1 MKSGFTDFV
10 ATRLIPDHPG
20 HTARWYA
27 REYLRIGGKLS
38 DAKNPEESLTNTL
51 DKQVREGREIRVRR
65 ERVDGRNCF
74 FPAAATLS
82 SLTGS
87 DEESIVVQIMLPK
100 QEQNDINNLIAV
112 DRFKNRNDAIRWL
125 VTEGTKSQR
134 AYLDRVNDTAQQIQ
148 QMKKTVACV

>member
-27 REYLRIGGKLS
+27 REYLRLGGKLS
-38 DAKNPEESLTNTL
+38 DARNPEESLANTL
-51 DKQVREGREIRVRR
+51 DKQVRDGRETRVRR
-65 ERVDGRNCF
+65 QRVDGRNCF

-82 SLTGS
+82 SLTRS
-87 DEESIVVQIMLPK
+87 DQESIVVQIVLPK
-100 QEQNDINNLIAV
+100 QEQDDINNLIAV

-125 VTEGTKSQR
+125 VTEGIKAQR
-134 AYLDRVNDTAQQIQ
+134 DYLDRVNDTAQQIQ
-148 QMKKTVACV
+148 QMKKQIASM

>member
-51 DKQVREGREIRVRR
+51 DKQVREGRETRVRM
-65 ERVDGRNCF
+65 ERVDGRKRF

-87 DEESIVVQIMLPK
+87 DEESTIVQITLTK
-100 QEQNDINNLIAV
+100 KDQDDINNLIAV

-125 VTEGTKSQR
+125 VTEGMKAQR
-134 AYLDRVNDTAQQIQ
+134 DYLDRVNDTAQQIQ
-148 QMKKTVACV
+148 QMKKKVASI

>member
-38 DAKNPEESLTNTL
+38 DAKNPEESLANTL
-51 DKQVREGREIRVRR
+51 DKQVREGREKRVRR

-87 DEESIVVQIMLPK
+87 EESIVVQITLTK
-100 QEQNDINNLIAV
+100 KDQDDINNLIAV

-125 VTEGTKSQR
+125 VTEGIKTQR
-134 AYLDRVNDTAQQIQ
+134 DYLDRVNDIAKQIQ
-148 QMKKTVACV
+148 QMKKKIAFV